1 LSWKMSLLSSS
12 VLSSLSLS
20 SSMGRGD
27 RCNGKGLRGRGSL
40 SRLDSSGGAV
50 IGPPRATVYR
60 FRGVGLI
67 S

>member
-27 RCNGKGLRGRGSL
+27 RCNGKGLRGRVSR
-40 SRLDSSGGAV
+40 SRLDSSEG
-50 IGPPRATVYR
+50 R
-60 FRGVGLI
+60 
-67 S
+67 